1 MEALLNYP
9 WPGNRYQVE
18 NFCERLVLTASKRL
32 LDEKMVLGVLTELFE
47 KAERKQD
54 LQTAN
59 TKEAAQTESW
69 KDEQE
74 ELLVKT
80 LKKYGGNRKKTA
92 QELGISKSTLWRW
105 MKKYSLFDEN
115 II

>member
-1 MEALLNYP
+1 MEIN
-9 WPGNRYQVE
+9 GQTVSGIGRYEEMGLSPQLM
-18 NFCERLVLTASKRL
+18 RAI
-32 LDEKMVLGVLTELFE
+32 EKMVLGVLTELFE